1 VIQIYCGEGKGKTT
15 AAVGLAVRCAGAGG
29 SVLFYQFMKPETSS
43 ERVALQQ
50 IAGMTVLS
58 GYAIQK
64 FSFAMQEAEKKEAAI
79 GYQKQLSVLAEML
92 QQQPYD
98 MLILDEIMACL
109 SAGFLQEEMV
119 LSFLQQVPEQTEV
132 VLTGRNPPAS
142 LLGKADYISEIRNIR
157 HPYEKHI
164 KARKGIEF

>member
-1 VIQIYCGEGKGKTT
+1 MIQIYCGEGKGKTT

-142 LLGKADYISEIRNIR
+142 LLEKADYISEIRNIR

>member
-1 VIQIYCGEGKGKTT
+1 
-15 AAVGLAVRCAGAGG
+15 
-29 SVLFYQFMKPETSS
+29 
-43 ERVALQQ
+43 
-50 IAGMTVLS
+50 
-58 GYAIQK
+58 
-64 FSFAMQEAEKKEAAI
+64 MQETEKKEAAI

-109 SAGFLQEEMV
+109 SSGFLQEEMV

-142 LLGKADYISEIRNIR
+142 LLEKADYISEIRNIR

>member
-1 VIQIYCGEGKGKTT
+1 MIQIYCGEGKGKTT